1 MEIPAPMIIATM
13 ESATIQPQCAT
24 MEIIVPL
31 THLTVRSAFLSK
43 EDAMIRIPAPT
54 TAAIQP
60 QERVSMR
67 TITPSVMIETPAPL
81 AILVLV
87 DLVKELQYTVMTTI
101 PALTIDAIAR
111 LDAIIRKS
119 ARRGRFV

>member
-1 MEIPAPMIIATM
+1 MIG
-13 ESATIQPQCAT
+13 
-24 MEIIVPL
+24 
-31 THLTVRSAFLSK
+31 
-43 EDAMIRIPAPT
+43 IPAPT

>member
-1 MEIPAPMIIATM
+1 
-13 ESATIQPQCAT
+13 
-24 MEIIVPL
+24 
-31 THLTVRSAFLSK
+31 
-43 EDAMIRIPAPT
+43 
-54 TAAIQP
+54 
-60 QERVSMR
+60 
-67 TITPSVMIETPAPL
+67 MIETPAPL